1 MDGKTKHNWN
11 GSNLGKMC
19 KFLERGP
26 KPVSKIGLDLFQE
39 RALQGPIKIIL
50 GRFWQSKAI
59 LKFSCQKLF

>member
-39 RALQGPIKIIL
+39 RALQGPIKISL
-50 GRFWQSKAI
+50 GRF
-59 LKFSCQKLF
+59 